1 VKKLNDNVRNLL
13 IILVIAA
20 LVVVIPGGGTAAA
33 VARSA
38 VSLGFLFAI
47 AWIASRL
54 YREHRI
60 TLYSLGDRRRAIV
73 YVAVGVVTLTLSAST
88 RLFTS
93 GPGRVA
99 WIVLIAGAAF
109 AVFAVFRASREY

>member
-1 VKKLNDNVRNLL
+1 MKLNENVRNLL

-20 LVVVIPGGGTAAA
+20 LVVVIPGGGTAAN
-33 VARSA
+33 VALQA
-38 VSLGFLFAI
+38 VSLGFLFAV

-73 YVAVGVVTLTLSAST
+73 YGAAGVVTLTLSASA
-88 RLFTS
+88 RLFAS
-93 GPGRVA
+93 GLGRVV
-99 WIVLIAGAAF
+99 WIVLVAGAVF